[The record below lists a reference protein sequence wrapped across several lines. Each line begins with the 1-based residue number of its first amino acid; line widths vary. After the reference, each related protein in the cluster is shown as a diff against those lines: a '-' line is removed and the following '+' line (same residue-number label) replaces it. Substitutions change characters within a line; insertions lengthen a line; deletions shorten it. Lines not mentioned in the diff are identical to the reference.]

1 MEMKQSTI
9 RQVLFGAFFV
19 VGATVACLAA
29 LAGDL
34 IEYYTSK
41 QQLVSAQRRVELLE
55 QLNADYEALLDQV
68 RQDPNLVKRTA
79 PAILG
84 TWPREPNT
92 AHPAAR
98 PEELLAAQQTLF
110 VAEQPREEPTAVPA
124 WVVRCNRPGYRWAL
138 FLSGAGLVAVAFV
151 CFGPETPVREKS
163 RGGWSA
169 SADLPARAPSA
180 GPLPGESDHP
190 ASVIQ
195 EEGPR
200 D

>member
-1 MEMKQSTI
+1 METKQSTI
-9 RQVLFGAFFV
+9 RKVLFAVFFT

-34 IEYYTSK
+34 MEYYSSK
-41 QQLVSAQRRVELLE
+41 QQLVWTQRRVELLE

-68 RQDPNLVKRTA
+68 HQDPNLVKRTA

-84 TWPREPNT
+84 TWPQEPNT

-110 VAEQPREEPTAVPA
+110 VAEQPREERPAVPE
-124 WVVRCNRPGYRWAL
+124 WVVRCNRPAYRWAL
-138 FLSGAGLVAVAFV
+138 FLSGAGLVAVAFI
-151 CFGPETPVREKS
+151 CFGPQRPVREKS
-163 RGGWSA
+163 RGRCSA

-180 GPLPGESDHP
+180 GPLPGESDYS

-195 EEGPR
+195 EEGPQ

>member
-1 MEMKQSTI
+1 MDMKQSTI
-9 RQVLFGAFFV
+9 RRVLFGAFFV
-19 VGATVACLAA
+19 AGATVACLAA

-34 IEYYTSK
+34 MVYYTSK

-79 PAILG
+79 PAVLG
-84 TWPREPNT
+84 TRPQEPNT

-110 VAEQPREEPTAVPA
+110 VAEQPREEPLAVPD

-151 CFGPETPVREKS
+151 CFGPERPVRQGL
-163 RGGWSA
+163 RGLRSA
-169 SADLPARAPSA
+169 PPGLPDGSPSVD
-180 GPLPGESDHP
+180 PLSGDPEDST
-190 ASVIQ
+190 SVIQ
-195 EEGPR
+195 EEGPQ